1 MRTFHAMRRRFSTVL
16 LALAAVLSV
25 GTCGTGTEE
34 AGRTGVLRFVQVEG
48 GCWEL
53 ETDEE
58 SFEVLNLE
66 EDFPAF
72 AEDGLRVR
80 FEGEIRDDVTTI
92 CQLGPNLELTALER
106 AE

>member
-1 MRTFHAMRRRFSTVL
+1 MRTLDATRRRYSAVL
-16 LALAAVLSV
+16 LGLTAVLFV
-25 GTCGTGTEE
+25 GTCGTGSEE

-53 ETDEE
+53 ETDDE

-66 EDFPAF
+66 EDFPSF

-80 FEGEIRDDVTTI
+80 FEGEIREDVATI
-92 CQLGPNLELTALER
+92 CQLGTNLELTELER
-106 AE
+106 LE